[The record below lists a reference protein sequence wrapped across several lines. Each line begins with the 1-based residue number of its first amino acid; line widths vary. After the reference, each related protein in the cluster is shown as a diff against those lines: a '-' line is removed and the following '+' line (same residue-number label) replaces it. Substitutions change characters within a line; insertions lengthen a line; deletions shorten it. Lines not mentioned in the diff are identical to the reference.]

1 MRSCVV
7 TPFRK
12 EIVPFSLEQKGWLH
26 RKQRK
31 RKEDHCATK
40 NSAKPLQDLSYSIQS
55 RLISCQS
62 FVYEGFLYL
71 LTSFTQLAIIK
82 SCVVLVVVLV
92 GDRNERFR
100 RKLSHAT
107 GLRKTH

>member
-31 RKEDHCATK
+31 RKEDHCSPTINRGAT
-40 NSAKPLQDLSYSIQS
+40 NSAKPLQDLSYNIQS
-55 RLISCQS
+55 MLISCQS
-62 FVYEGFLYL
+62 FVYEGFLSL

-100 RKLSHAT
+100 R
-107 GLRKTH
+107 